1 MTSPNLPPLTTA
13 RADLGLLLVRGAVG
27 LSFLMHGAQKVFT
40 RGIAGVTE
48 GFAGMGMP
56 MAGVLAPL
64 VSLGELLGGIAL
76 LAGFLSRLAGA
87 GLAIIMLGAMVFVHL
102 KNGFFVSSGG
112 IELVLLLGAGAAG
125 IALAGPGRY
134 SVDAWRVRNG
144 D

>member
-87 GLAIIMLGAMVFVHL
+87 GLTIIMLGAIVHVHL
-102 KNGFFVSSGG
+102 KNGFFASDGG
-112 IELVLLLGAGAAG
+112 IEFVLVLAACAAG
-125 IALAGPGRY
+125 LALTGPGRF
-134 SVDAWRVRNG
+134 SIDRWRG
-144 D
+144 LDGA

>member
-1 MTSPNLPPLTTA
+1 MRRLPFRTPFAWLAALAAVTISCNDSPTGPSRNAPDGSIA
-13 RADLGLLLVRGAVG
+13 
-27 LSFLMHGAQKVFT
+27 LSDSVFT
-40 RGIAGVTE
+40 RGQVVQARVGAPAGYSVVPGTVTWTVV
-48 GFAGMGMP
+48 AGG
-56 MAGVLAPL
+56 ATLTDV
-64 VSLGELLGGIAL
+64 
-76 LAGFLSRLAGA
+76 GA
-87 GLAIIMLGAMVFVHL
+87 GLTIIMLGAMVFVHL